1 MGDTLQYLVRH
12 GYLVLFASVLAQQ
25 IGVPLPSIPFIV
37 AAGALAHTG
46 QLSFGAALFVAF
58 SAAMIADL
66 VWFEIGRRRG
76 TR

>member
-37 AAGALAHTG
+37 NAGALAHTG

>member
-12 GYLVLFASVLAQQ
+12 GYLVLFALVLAQQ